1 MSLSFMFLLTA
12 EHEAR
17 DVSVNTTTRTFKR
30 LPRLST
36 LAVFYQTTLVY
47 PSWFYNERNGL
58 LVTTP

>member
-1 MSLSFMFLLTA
+1 MSLSFLFLLTA
-12 EHEAR
+12 EHEAH
-17 DVSVNTTTRTFKR
+17 DVSVNATKRMFKR
-30 LPRLST
+30 LPCLST